1 MLACLVM
8 TAQAQPPL
16 YMPKA
21 KSIQAQARELQEQS
35 RTNPQAA
42 PGYSQPEPKAKT
54 SSKSSSGSKLGS
66 EVHKAASSGQLGELQ
81 LLEAKGFSMTA
92 PDAEQ
97 NTPLHLAAYKGQK
110 EIVDYLLTRPGI
122 LKDPQDKRGVTPV
135 MLAAGAGHL
144 AVLESLLAAGC
155 NFNLKDQDGST
166 ALHRAAA
173 QGHLAVVERLLE
185 AGCDANQ
192 TDLKGKTPLQV
203 AETKKKGEWESV
215 VSRLKQAQASQ
226 QP

>member
-1 MLACLVM
+1 MLASLVL

-35 RTNPQAA
+35 RSNSQQTPD
-42 PGYSQPEPKAKT
+42 YSQPEPKAKT
-54 SSKSSSGSKLGS
+54 SSGSKMGS
-66 EVHKAASSGQLGELQ
+66 EVHKAAAGGQLGELQ

-110 EIVDYLLTRPGI
+110 EIVDYLLSRPGI

-144 AVLESLLAAGC
+144 GVLESLLAAGC
-155 NFNLKDQDGST
+155 DLKLRDQDGAT

-173 QGHLAVVERLLE
+173 QGHLAIVERLLE
-185 AGCDANQ
+185 AGSDPNQ
-192 TDLKGKTPLQV
+192 TDLKGKTPLQL

-215 VSRLKQAQASQ
+215 VSRLRQAQASQ

>member
-1 MLACLVM
+1 MLACLVV

-35 RTNPQAA
+35 RSNSQSA
-42 PGYSQPEPKAKT
+42 PDFTQPEPKAKT
-54 SSKSSSGSKLGS
+54 KAASGSKLAS
-66 EVHKAASSGQLGELQ
+66 EVHKAAAGGQLGELQ

-122 LKDPQDKRGVTPV
+122 LKDPQDKRGVTPL

-155 NFNLKDQDGST
+155 EVKLKDQDGAT

-185 AGCDANQ
+185 AGCDPSQA
-192 TDLKGKTPLQV
+192 DLKGKTPLQL